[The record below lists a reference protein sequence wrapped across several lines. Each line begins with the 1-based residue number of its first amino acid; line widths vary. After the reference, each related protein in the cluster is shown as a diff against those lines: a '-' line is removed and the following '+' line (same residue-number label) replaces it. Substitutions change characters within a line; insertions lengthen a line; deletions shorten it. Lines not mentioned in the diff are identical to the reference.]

1 LTKQARYVITEIC
14 TGCGECAKVCPV
26 VMPNQF
32 NLGLDNCKAIYRPFP
47 QAVPPAFT
55 VKKLDRAPC
64 LRACPANIN
73 VQGYVQLIKAK
84 KYPEALAL
92 IMERLP
98 LPGTISRICPHPC
111 ETDCRRQEVDEPVSI
126 CNLERFVADSVD
138 WNTLPVPEIP
148 RKNEKVAIIGA
159 GPAGLSCA
167 YYLALQGYQT
177 EIFEAS
183 SEAGGWLRNGIP
195 ASRLPREVLDR
206 EVDYIERCG
215 VKIHY
220 STPIGGE
227 TTINDLLTRDGFS
240 AVFVGVGAQ
249 TPDLKFICEADGITL
264 TPEGRIAPDP
274 ETKATSRAGVFAGGE
289 VETGPGLAV
298 AAVAA
303 GQEAAISID
312 RYLMGQDLKADRE
325 ASVLPLS
332 KETGQWNPIPEDIQK
347 QLQTPVSTLAA
358 AEGGKEFHETNPGY
372 AEEQA
377 LAEAARCLNCG
388 VCAECGQCVTA
399 CTAGAVDLN
408 QKAQTVDLHVGAVI
422 LAPGFKPY
430 DPQRLENYGYGLYP
444 NVYTSLE
451 FERVLSPGGP
461 FVGRVVRRSDR
472 EAPKKISWLQCVGMR
487 SDREGEY
494 PYCANFCCMAALKQ
508 AMIARERLGPDLDT
522 ALFYLDMRTPRKDFE
537 KYLLHSEEQG
547 ARLIRSREY
556 SMTQVGEDGD
566 LMLRYVTETGEVHE
580 EVFDMVVLSVGGVIT
595 PETITLAEKLG
606 VNLSDNRFMAADCFA
621 PVTTSRAGIFS
632 CGFFNG
638 PKDIPQSVMEGSAAS
653 GSVSSLVASAR
664 DTLTQAKVYPPE
676 VDITAEPV
684 RVGVF
689 VCHCGVNI
697 GGVIDVPALVEY
709 AKQIPDVAY
718 AQANLFSCSQTTQ
731 KEMVELIKEHKLNRV
746 VLGACSPPLNEPGF
760 QELLRTASLNKYL
773 FEMANLR
780 NHCTWVHQ
788 AYPEAAQKKSEDL
801 IRMAV
806 AKARLFQPL
815 EYLAAPIDRTAL
827 VVGGGLSGLTSAL
840 NLADQGFQVHLV
852 EKQEHLGGHARQL
865 HATWRGG
872 PVAPRL
878 ETVIGQVTSHPNIS
892 VHLNATVTDA
902 TGVVGSFK
910 STLSNQE
917 VIPHGIVVLAIGAEP
932 YRPEGEYLYS
942 QNPNVLLSLD
952 LDAEIIGE
960 TERLKNAQG
969 VAFIQCVGSRIS
981 ERPYCSKVC
990 CAHSVENAI
999 KLKTMKPD
1007 REVSIL
1013 YRDMRTYGEREL
1025 LYQKARDLGVRFIRY
1040 SLADPPR
1047 VEEAGGRL
1055 KITVVDQGLQKPVTL
1070 MADLLTLATAIVP
1083 SNNPL
1088 LAELYKVPL
1097 NAEGFFAEAH
1107 AKVKPVEASSDGI
1120 YLAGLCHYPKPVQ
1133 ESVAEG
1139 LACAS
1144 RASTILSKDFLPISS
1159 LISTPVDENCDGCAF
1174 CVDACPFHAIT
1185 LLEYMKKGEI
1195 KKTIEVNTI
1204 QCKGCGSCM
1213 ATCPKQGVNV
1223 AGFTLAQLEAQVDA
1237 ALGLI

>member
-1 LTKQARYVITEIC
+1 VANE
-14 TGCGECAKVCPV
+14 
-26 VMPNQF
+26 F
-32 NLGLDNCKAIYRPFP
+32 NMSLDNCKAIYRPYP
-47 QAVPPAFT
+47 QAVPQAFT

-64 LRACPANIN
+64 VRACPANIN
-73 VQGYVQLIKAK
+73 VQGFVQLIKAK
-84 KYPEALAL
+84 KYPEALSL
-92 IMERLP
+92 IMEKLP
-98 LPGTISRICPHPC
+98 LPGAISRTCPHPC
-111 ETDCRRQEVDEPVSI
+111 ETDCRRQEVDEPISI
-126 CNLERFVADSVD
+126 CNLERFVADNVD
-138 WNTLPVPEIP
+138 WNALPVPEVP

-167 YYLALQGYQT
+167 YYLALKGFQAV
-177 EIFEAS
+177 IFEAA
-183 SEAGGWLRNGIP
+183 SEAGGWLRNGVP
-195 ASRLPREVLDR
+195 ADRLPREILDQ
-206 EVDYIERCG
+206 EVDYIRRCG
-215 VKIHY
+215 VEIRY
-220 STPIGGE
+220 NTPIGGE

-249 TPDLKFICEADGITL
+249 TPDLKFISETDGITL
-264 TPEGRIAPDP
+264 TPEGRIATDP
-274 ETKATSRAGVFAGGE
+274 ETKATSRAGVFAGGG
-289 VETGPGLAV
+289 VETGPGMAI

-303 GQEAAISID
+303 GREAAISID
-312 RYLMGQDLKADRE
+312 RFVMGQDLKADRE
-325 ASVLPLS
+325 VPVRPLS
-332 KETGQWNPIPEDIQK
+332 KEAGQWNPIPEDIQK
-347 QLQTPVSTLAA
+347 QPQTPVSTPAA
-358 AEGGKEFHETNPGY
+358 VEGGKEFHETNQGY
-372 AEEQA
+372 TEEQA
-377 LAEAARCLNCG
+377 LEEAARCLNCG
-388 VCAECGQCVTA
+388 VCSECGLCATVCQSE
-399 CTAGAVDLN
+399 AVDLG
-408 QKAQTVDLHVGAVI
+408 QKAQTVDLNVGAVI
-422 LAPGFKPY
+422 LALGFKTY
-430 DPQRLENYGYGLYP
+430 NPQGLENYGYGVYP

-451 FERVLSPGGP
+451 FERILSPGGP
-461 FVGRVVRRSDR
+461 LVGRVVRRSDR
-472 EAPKKISWLQCVGMR
+472 KAPKKIAWLQCVGMR
-487 SDREGEY
+487 SNQEAEY
-494 PYCANFCCMAALKQ
+494 PYCSNFCCMAALKQ
-508 AMIARERLGPDLDT
+508 TMIARERLGPDLDT

-537 KYLLHSEEQG
+537 KYLMHSEEQE

-556 SMTQVGEDGD
+556 RVTQVGEEGD
-566 LMLRYVTETGEVHE
+566 LMVRYVTETGEVHE
-580 EVFDMVVLSVGGVIT
+580 EIFDMVVLSVGGVIT

-606 VNLSDNRFMAADCFA
+606 VNLSDNRFMDTNCFA
-621 PVTTSRAGIFS
+621 PVTTSRPGIFS

-638 PKDIPQSVMEGSAAS
+638 PKDITQSVMEGNAAAGAAAS
-653 GSVSSLVASAR
+653 LIASAR
-664 DTLTQAKVYPPE
+664 DTLIEEKVYPPE
-676 VDITAEPV
+676 VDVAAEPV

-689 VCHCGVNI
+689 VCYCGTNI

-709 AKQIPDVAY
+709 AKTIPDVAY
-718 AQANLFSCSQTTQ
+718 AQANLFSCSQNTQ
-731 KEMVELIKEHKLNRV
+731 REMVEIIKEHKLNRV
-746 VLGACSPPLNEPGF
+746 VLGACSPPLNEATF
-760 QELLRTASLNKYL
+760 QDMLRTAGLNKYL
-773 FEMANLR
+773 FEMANIR

-788 AYPEAAQKKSEDL
+788 AFPEAAQEKCQDL

-806 AKARLFQPL
+806 ARVRLLQPL
-815 EYLAAPIDRTAL
+815 EYLAAPVDKTGL

-840 NLADQGFQVHLV
+840 TLAGQGFQVHLV
-852 EKQEHLGGHARQL
+852 ERQGRLGGHARQL
-865 HATWRGG
+865 HTTWRGEL
-872 PVAPRL
+872 VASRL
-878 ETVIGQVTSHPNIS
+878 ENVIDKVTSHPNIA
-892 VHLNATVTDA
+892 VHLNASVA
-902 TGVVGSFK
+902 NVSGVVGGFT

-917 VIPHGIVVLAIGAEP
+917 LIPHGIVVLAIGAES
-932 YRPEGEYLYS
+932 YRPEGEYLYQ

-969 VAFIQCVGSRIS
+969 VAFIQCVGSRIP

-1047 VEEAGGRL
+1047 VEEADSRL
-1055 KITVVDQGLQKPVTL
+1055 KITVVDQGLQKPVSL

-1083 SNNPL
+1083 SNNPK

-1133 ESVAEG
+1133 ESVAEA

-1144 RASTILSKDFLPISS
+1144 RASTILSKDFLPMSS

-1185 LLEYMKKGEI
+1185 LLEYMTGGEI
-1195 KKTIEVNTI
+1195 KKTIEVNAI

-1223 AGFTLAQLEAQVDA
+1223 AGFTMAQLEAQVDA